1 MQVTE
6 TSSDG
11 LKRELKVTIPQ
22 GELSQRFTTRLDE
35 VKDQVQLKGFRKGK
49 VPTAHL
55 KKLYGR
61 SLMAEVLQAAV
72 EETSRNAI
80 KERNERAAHQPNINL
95 TEDKD
100 EIEKVLAG
108 QSDLAFTMS
117 YEALPEIKVTDLAA
131 LELEREVADVAPEAV
146 DKAIADLV
154 ERAIR
159 YEAEAERAVGD
170 GDRVTVDFVGRVDGN
185 EFEGGKADDAQIV
198 IGQSQFI
205 PGFAE
210 GIVGAKAGEE
220 RAVNAKFPEAYPEKT
235 LAGKDA
241 VFTVKVKEVA
251 KPIRPAID
259 DDFAKTLGTESLAK
273 LRELVTAKIGN
284 EYASIARMKLKQ
296 QILDGLDKAHDFALP
311 QTLVTS
317 EFDGIWKQVT
327 QGLEQAGKTF
337 ADEGKNEEEVKA
349 EYRRIAERRV
359 RLGLV
364 IGEIGEKTGVEVT
377 QDELRR
383 ALIEQAR
390 RYPGQEK
397 FVYEYYE
404 KNPAALI
411 ELRAPIFEEKVI
423 DHILGQA
430 KPTDK
435 KVTAEELLKPDP
447 REDAL
452 EHLGHDHAHHDHAHD
467 HDHDHAHQH
476 HDHGHDHDHD
486 HGHGHDHGHSQE
498 KK

>member
-22 GELSQRFTTRLDE
+22 GELSQRFSTRLDE

-55 KKLYGR
+55 KRLYGR

-72 EETSRNAI
+72 EETSRTAI

-100 EIEKVLAG
+100 EIEKVLSG

-131 LELEREVADVAPEAV
+131 LKLEREVADVAPEAV
-146 DKAIADLV
+146 DKAIAELV

-159 YEAEAERAVGD
+159 YEVEAERAAGD
-170 GDRVTVDFVGRVDGN
+170 GDRMTVDFAGRVDGN

-205 PGFAE
+205 PGFVE
-210 GIVGAKAGEE
+210 GIMGAKAGEE
-220 RAVNAKFPEAYPEKT
+220 RAVDAKFPEAYPEKA
-235 LAGKDA
+235 LAGKDV

-273 LRELVTAKIGN
+273 LKELVTAKIAG
-284 EYASIARMKLKQ
+284 EYAAVARMKLKQ

-311 QTLVTS
+311 QTLVTN
-317 EFDGIWKQVT
+317 EFEGIWRQVT
-327 QGLEQAGKTF
+327 QSLEQAGKTF

-349 EYRRIAERRV
+349 EYRKIAERRV

-390 RYPGQEK
+390 RYRGQEK
-397 FVYEYYE
+397 VVYEYYE

-435 KVTAEELLKPDP
+435 KVTAEELLKPMEGADVH
-447 REDAL
+447 DHA
-452 EHLGHDHAHHDHAHD
+452 GHDHAHHDHD
-467 HDHDHAHQH
+467 HDHDQGH
-476 HDHGHDHDHD
+476 HDHDHD
-486 HGHGHDHGHSQE
+486 HGQDQ
-498 KK
+498 K